1 MWFCFLIGAFTCRDY
16 QEQCPPAQEVTTIVN
31 TYLSEKENL
40 DNSLPTSVV
49 IGPFSVRV
57 EGVKQ
62 NLSKKYEALAT
73 SMLDL
78 LAENLHSKVENV
90 SHLVSY
96 IACQCLVLSLCFWS
110 CCVCDMAKR
119 QLLPSYR
126 NVSVD
131 WEAPPNG
138 RLEGPSNCSEILEVM
153 ASGSQWDEVC

>member
-1 MWFCFLIGAFTCRDY
+1 M
-16 QEQCPPAQEVTTIVN
+16 N

-96 IACQCLVLSLCFWS
+96 IACQCLVLSLCF
-110 CCVCDMAKR
+110 
-119 QLLPSYR
+119 
-126 NVSVD
+126 
-131 WEAPPNG
+131 
-138 RLEGPSNCSEILEVM
+138 
-153 ASGSQWDEVC
+153 

>member
-1 MWFCFLIGAFTCRDY
+1 M
-16 QEQCPPAQEVTTIVN
+16 N

-96 IACQCLVLSLCFWS
+96 IACQYLVLSLCF
-110 CCVCDMAKR
+110 
-119 QLLPSYR
+119 
-126 NVSVD
+126 
-131 WEAPPNG
+131 
-138 RLEGPSNCSEILEVM
+138 
-153 ASGSQWDEVC
+153 